1 MKQELDD
8 KLVAKYSKIF
18 ATIKHTECGDGWYTI
33 IDQLCGNI
41 QRHTDW
47 WNINRGTRPVVPQV
61 TVDQCKEKFG
71 TLRFYYEGGD
81 EYINGLVSMAES
93 MSEVTCEVCGNPGKR
108 RAGGWIKT
116 LCDPHHLERENL
128 RVENGTP

>member
-8 KLVAKYSKIF
+8 KLVAKYPKIF
-18 ATIKHTECGDGWYTI
+18 ATIKHTECDDGWYTI
-33 IDQLCGNI
+33 IDRLCSNI

-47 WNINRGTRPVVPQV
+47 WKTNRVFYPEIEQVVV
-61 TVDQCKEKFG
+61 EQCKEKFG

-93 MSEVTCEVCGNPGKR
+93 MSEVTCEVCGNPGTLR
-108 RAGGWIKT
+108 GDRWIKT
-116 LCDPHHLERENL
+116 LCDTHHQERQSL
-128 RVENGTP
+128 RAGNGTP

>member
-1 MKQELDD
+1 MQ
-8 KLVAKYSKIF
+8 I
-18 ATIKHTECGDGWYTI
+18 TEFKDTYKEYFPVGDGWRPLVEKLVDDI
-33 IDQLCGNI
+33 IAVD
-41 QRHTDW
+41 
-47 WNINRGTRPVVPQV
+47 PEVEVSQV
-61 TVDQCKEKFG
+61 KEKFG

-116 LCDPHHLERENL
+116 LCDRHHEEREAL
-128 RVENGTP
+128 RAGNGTP

>member
-1 MKQELDD
+1 MNQELDD
-8 KLVAKYSKIF
+8 KLAAKYPKIF
-18 ATIKHTECGDGWYTI
+18 ATIKHTECGDGWFTI

-47 WNINRGTRPVVPQV
+47 WKTNRLFYPEIEQVVV
-61 TVDQCKEKFG
+61 EQCKEKFG
-71 TLRFYYEGGD
+71 TLRFYYDGGD

-108 RAGGWIKT
+108 RSGGWIKT
-116 LCDPHHLERENL
+116 LCDHHHEEREAL
-128 RVENGTP
+128 RAGNGTP